1 MMLSV
6 KYFLPMIVA
15 GGGGLMVASNLRND
29 SFKPEINLSNLEVVN
44 GESGQTLSSSGWW
57 LVKRKG

>member
-44 GESGQTLSSSGWW
+44 GESGQTLSSSG
-57 LVKRKG
+57 